1 MMLENFFKNWN
12 RKKLKNKKYDFLFDE
27 PLADEYV
34 SLDCE
39 TTGLNPKKDEILSIG
54 AVLIKGNKILMRKT
68 FNIFL
73 KPVKNINAESI
84 KIHQIRTVDL
94 ENALDPEDA
103 IYQLLDFIGSR
114 PIVGYYIKFDVT
126 IISKYTKKYIGIK
139 LPNDTIEV
147 STMYYRTRKR
157 TSDYEFIDL
166 KFDTILKNL
175 NIPALGKH
183 DALNDAIMT
192 SMMFLKLKD
201 LTPAKTTFYTN

>member
-1 MMLENFFKNWN
+1 MLENFFKNWN
-12 RKKLKNKKYDFLFDE
+12 RKRLKDKRFDFLFDE
-27 PLADEYV
+27 PLPNEFV

-54 AVLIKGNKILMRKT
+54 AVLIRDNKILMRKT

-73 KPVKNINAESI
+73 KPSKNINAESI
-84 KIHQIRTVDL
+84 KIHHIRKVDL
-94 ENALDPEDA
+94 ENALEPQDA

-126 IISKYTKKYIGIK
+126 IISKYTKNFIGIK
-139 LPNDTIEV
+139 LPNETIEV
-147 STMYYRTRKR
+147 SSLYFKTRKR
-157 TSDYEFIDL
+157 SSDYQFIDL
-166 KFDTILKNL
+166 KFDTILKTL
-175 NIPALGKH
+175 DIPALGKH

-192 SMMFLKLKD
+192 AMMFLKLKD

>member
-1 MMLENFFKNWN
+1 MLENFFRNWN
-12 RKKLKNKKYDFLFDE
+12 KKRLKNKKYDFLFDE
-27 PLADEYV
+27 PLPNEFI

-54 AVLIKGNKILMRKT
+54 AVLIRDNKILMRKT
-68 FNIFL
+68 FNVFL
-73 KPVKNINAESI
+73 KPSKNINAESI
-84 KIHQIRTVDL
+84 KIHHIRKVDL
-94 ENALDPEDA
+94 ENALNPEDA

>member
-1 MMLENFFKNWN
+1 MLENFFRNWN
-12 RKKLKNKKYDFLFDE
+12 KKRLKNKKYDFLFDE
-27 PLADEYV
+27 PLPNEYV

-54 AVLIKGNKILMRKT
+54 VVKIKDNKILMRET

-73 KPVKNINAESI
+73 KPSNKIDPESI
-84 KIHQIRTVDL
+84 KIHHIRPIDL
-94 ENALDPEDA
+94 ENGHDPEDA
-103 IYQLLDFIGSR
+103 IYKLLDFIGSR

-126 IISKYTKKYIGIK
+126 IISKYTKKYIGVK
-139 LPNDTIEV
+139 LPNETIEV
-147 STMYYRTRKR
+147 SSMYYKTRKKS
-157 TSDYEFIDL
+157 SDFEFIDL

-201 LTPAKTTFYTN
+201 LTPAKTTFYTS